1 MPRGTASAVGTFER
15 RFRRARRHLRWRSA
29 LHAAA
34 KLLPWLELAWLVV
47 FLLGRAGWSVVPG
60 WVAAAS
66 LAALLVA
73 GVGLRLWR
81 SPAGRDAALV
91 LDRRLGTRELVTA
104 ATEGGAGGDH
114 PFARLARRRA
124 AAALT
129 RPALIDALPFAGWRN
144 WRPAIL
150 GGAAV
155 ILAFFLPLRPPGA
168 LVAAEAIDPV
178 VEKTAETLAEELEPL
193 AEEIADSQRPEAE
206 EALERLQE
214 LIEEMQTGELE
225 TVDDALVAVTR
236 LEQTFRELNESAGE
250 QAGFD
255 RLVEDLGSA
264 PLSADLATAMTDG
277 DRQALREALDR
288 MGEALTGAEAREA
301 AMERQMELLEER
313 LGELARLLEQSGESE
328 LAAAVRELLEAL
340 EQGDF
345 EKAREMLASEELAG
359 ACQAAGEQ
367 AAGERLGAQFAELLG
382 LGRYLLGQTPAELGS
397 RDGDGGG
404 DGTGRG
410 SGSHPG
416 TETTHLETRGYATGD
431 PILRDRQTAE
441 TRDWQVEF
449 EPMYGSQLERGEGED
464 LRVSGRTGEAGELK
478 SQVGRG
484 LGVRGE
490 GSLPLGAF
498 APPGALDPERA
509 ADLESV
515 PLGYRDLVHRYFQRQ
530 QAPGGAGQSAGASG
544 RETTG
549 DSP

>member
-1 MPRGTASAVGTFER
+1 MA
-15 RFRRARRHLRWRSA
+15 
-29 LHAAA
+29 
-34 KLLPWLELAWLVV
+34 PWLELAWLGV
-47 FLLGRAGWSVVPG
+47 FLLGRAGWPVMPG
-60 WVAAAS
+60 WLAAAG
-66 LAALLVA
+66 LATVLVT
-73 GVGLRLWR
+73 GLGWRLWR
-81 SPAGRDAALV
+81 APSGRDAALV

-104 ATEGGAGGDH
+104 ATESTSGKH
-114 PFARLARRRA
+114 PLARLARRRA
-124 AAALT
+124 AIALERSSVAT
-129 RPALIDALPFAGWRN
+129 ALPFAGWRS

-155 ILAFFLPLRPPGA
+155 VLAFFLPLRSPGMLA
-168 LVAAEAIDPV
+168 AAEAIDPV
-178 VEKTAETLAEELEPL
+178 LENAAETLAEELEPL
-193 AEEIADSQRPEAE
+193 IEEIVDSERPEAE
-206 EALERLQE
+206 EALGRLQE

-225 TVDDALVAVTR
+225 TVDDALVAVNR
-236 LEQTFRELNESAGE
+236 LEQTFRELSDEAAGE

-255 RLVEDLGSA
+255 QLVEDLGSA

-288 MGEALTGAEAREA
+288 MGEALTGAEARDA
-301 AMERQMELLEER
+301 AMERQMALLEER
-313 LGELARLLEQSGESE
+313 LSELARLLEQSGESE
-328 LAAAVRELLEAL
+328 LAAAIRELLEAL
-340 EQGDF
+340 QQGDL
-345 EKAREMLASEELAG
+345 EKAREMLASEEVAG

-367 AAGERLGAQFAELLG
+367 ASDERLGMQLAELLG

-410 SGSHPG
+410 SGPHPG

-431 PILRDRQTAE
+431 PILRDRQTSEAG
-441 TRDWQVEF
+441 DWQLEF
-449 EPMYGSQLERGEGED
+449 ESRYGSQLERASGED

-498 APPGALDPERA
+498 ATPGALDPERA

-515 PLGYRDLVHRYFQRQ
+515 PLGYRDLVRRYFKRQ
-530 QAPGGAGQSAGASG
+530 P
-544 RETTG
+544 TPG